1 MARRKARRGVTRKA
15 QAKRPRRPAKRK
27 APARSGGSSAALAGA
42 RARIDELE
50 AENRRLRRELATA
63 RGEPM
68 DDLGGDGNDAPL
80 APGM

>member
-15 QAKRPRRPAKRK
+15 QAKRPRRPGKRK
-27 APARSGGSSAALAGA
+27 APARSGGSAALAGA

-50 AENRRLRRELATA
+50 AENRRLRRELAAA
-63 RGEPM
+63 RGEPT